1 MRPSGKLHIGHYHGT
16 LKNWISLQNE
26 YECFYFVA
34 DWHALTTRYD
44 DVKTFQSDIE
54 NMVIDWLASG
64 LDPEKCVIYRQSKIP
79 EIAELYLYMSMIT
92 PISWLERCPT
102 YKEQLQELNSKDIA
116 THGFLGYPVLQT
128 ADIAICHGELI
139 PIGEDQLP
147 HLELGREVIRR
158 FNYLYNNLFPEPK
171 PLLAPVKRLLGTD
184 GRKMSKS
191 YLNAINLSD
200 SPEEIKAKVRT
211 MITDPKRIK
220 LTDVGHPEIC
230 LVFGLHKIYSENE
243 LDDIET
249 KCKNALRGCIE
260 CKDLLSSRINES
272 LIDFREKRK
281 QFEENPEIV
290 NKILEDGTSKVRQIA
305 GDALKKVKKNI
316 NIE

>member
-16 LKNWISLQNE
+16 LQNWISLQDK

-44 DVKTFQSDIE
+44 DVKTLQSDIE
-54 NMVIDWLASG
+54 NMVIDWLAAG
-64 LDPEKCVIYRQSKIP
+64 LDPEKCFIYRQSKIP
-79 EIAELYLYMSMIT
+79 EIAELNLYMSMIT

-102 YKEQLQELNSKDIA
+102 YKEQLQELNSKDIS
-116 THGFLGYPVLQT
+116 THGFLGYPILQT
-128 ADIAICHGELI
+128 ADIAICHGEFV

-158 FNYLYNNLFPEPK
+158 FNYLYNNLFPEPQ

-191 YLNAINLSD
+191 YNNAINLSD
-200 SPEEIKAKVRT
+200 SPEQIRTTVKT
-211 MITDPKRIK
+211 MITDPERIK
-220 LTDVGHPEIC
+220 LTDPGHPEIC
-230 LVFGLHKIYSENE
+230 LVFGLHKIYSENA

-249 KCKNALRGCIE
+249 KCKNAIRGCTD
-260 CKDLLSSRINES
+260 CKDLLSHNINES
-272 LIDFREKRK
+272 LVEFRERRK
-281 QFEENPEIV
+281 QFENNPELV
-290 NKILEDGTSKVRQIA
+290 DKVLEDSALKVRQIA
-305 GDALKKVKKNI
+305 KDVLVEVKKHI
-316 NIE
+316 NIG